1 MMVDWSENVLKAD
14 FVDEY
19 MRGMQ
24 FFYSHLVELHTN
36 IFILEKVLAFPFRLF
51 AGPDHI
57 FFRQV
62 IINFY
67 DVSIL
72 TITRVAA
79 DQDGDLFTLPHFK
92 NAIVQHIKDTH
103 REPFQKQLRVVRF
116 DEETKELLAK
126 AKTIRNQRI
135 AHITQQFTN
144 DFFQRPLEQLGFN
157 LGELRTLRDRIT
169 ALFQALAI
177 NATYRMLPIGYDTDT
192 SHSDIEHLLDNIAD
206 KSPILRM
213 PEQQSEF
220 WQTYRLPTLTD
231 AEKEQINLY
240 RRKFGLTP
248 IE

>member
-1 MMVDWSENVLKAD
+1 MVGPEDVLEAS

-19 MRGMQ
+19 KHGMQ
-24 FFYSHLVELHTN
+24 FFSSHLVELCTN

-51 AGPDHI
+51 AGPDQT

-72 TITRVAA
+72 TITRVAT
-79 DQDGDLFTLPHFK
+79 DQAGDLFTLPRFK
-92 NAIVQHIKDTH
+92 NATVQHFKDAH
-103 REPFQKQLRVVRF
+103 REPFLKRLKAARF
-116 DEETKELLAK
+116 DEETEELLAR

-135 AHITQQFTN
+135 AHITRQFTD

-157 LGELRTLRDRIT
+157 LGELKTLRDRIT
-169 ALFQALAI
+169 VLFQALAI

-192 SHSDIEHLLDNIAD
+192 SQSDIEQLLDGIAD
-206 KSPILRM
+206 KSRILRM
-213 PEQQSEF
+213 PEQQPEW
-220 WQTYRLPTLTD
+220 WQTYRLPSLTD
-231 AEKEQINLY
+231 AEKEQINIY

-248 IE
+248 I

>member
-1 MMVDWSENVLKAD
+1 MMVESEDVLEAG

-19 MRGMQ
+19 KRGMQ

-36 IFILEKVLAFPFRLF
+36 IFILEKVLTFPFRLF
-51 AGPDHI
+51 AGPDQI

-67 DVSIL
+67 DISIL

-79 DQDGDLFTLPHFK
+79 DQAGDLFTLPRFK
-92 NAIVQHIKDTH
+92 NAIVQHIKDTR
-103 REPFQKQLRVVRF
+103 REPFLKRLKAARF
-116 DEETKELLAK
+116 DEETEELQTRAK
-126 AKTIRNQRI
+126 AIRNQRI
-135 AHITQQFTN
+135 AHITQQFAD

-157 LGELRTLRDRIT
+157 LGELKTLRDRIT

-192 SHSDIEHLLDNIAD
+192 GKSDIEQLLDDIAD

-213 PEQQSEF
+213 PEQQPEW
-220 WQTYRLPTLTD
+220 WQTYRLPSLTN
-231 AEKEQINLY
+231 AEKEQINMY

-248 IE
+248 I

>member
-1 MMVDWSENVLKAD
+1 MVGPEDELEGG

-19 MRGMQ
+19 KRGME
-24 FFYSHLVELHTN
+24 FFSSHLVELHMN
-36 IFILEKVLAFPFRLF
+36 IFILEKVLAFPFQLF
-51 AGPDHI
+51 AGPDQI

-79 DQDGDLFTLPHFK
+79 DQDGDLFTLPRFK
-92 NAIVQHIKDTH
+92 NAIVQHIKDAY
-103 REPFQKQLRVVRF
+103 REPFLTRLRQVRF
-116 DEETKELLAK
+116 DEETEVLLAR
-126 AKTIRNQRI
+126 ARTIRNQRI
-135 AHITQQFTN
+135 AHITQQFASN
-144 DFFQRPLEQLGFN
+144 FFQRPLEQLGFN
-157 LGELRTLRDRIT
+157 LGELKSLRDRLT

-192 SHSDIEHLLDNIAD
+192 SQSDIEQLLDGIAD
-206 KSPILRM
+206 KSRILRM
-213 PEQQSEF
+213 PEQQPEF

-231 AEKEQINLY
+231 AEKEQINMY

-248 IE
+248 I

>member
-1 MMVDWSENVLKAD
+1 MVDWPENVLEAG

-19 MRGMQ
+19 NHGMQ

-51 AGPDHI
+51 AGPDQI

-79 DQDGDLFTLPHFK
+79 DQAGDLFTLPRFK
-92 NAIVQHIKDTH
+92 NAIVQHIKDAH
-103 REPFQKQLRVVRF
+103 REPFLKRLKAARF
-116 DEETKELLAK
+116 DEETEELLVR

-135 AHITQQFTN
+135 AHITQQFTD
-144 DFFQRPLEQLGFN
+144 DFFQRPLELLGFN
-157 LGELRTLRDRIT
+157 LGELKTLRDRLT

-192 SHSDIEHLLDNIAD
+192 SQSDIEQLLDGIAD
-206 KSPILRM
+206 NSRILRM
-213 PEQQSEF
+213 PEQQQER
-220 WQTYRLPTLTD
+220 WQTYRLPSLTD
-231 AEKEQINLY
+231 AEKEQINIY

-248 IE
+248 I